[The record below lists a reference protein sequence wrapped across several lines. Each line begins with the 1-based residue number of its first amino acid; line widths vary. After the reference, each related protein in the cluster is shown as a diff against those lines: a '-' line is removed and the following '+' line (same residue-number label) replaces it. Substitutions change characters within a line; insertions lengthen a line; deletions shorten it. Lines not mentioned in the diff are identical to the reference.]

1 MKVYFK
7 SHEVTTY
14 KRAEL
19 YTFSNFLAIGGGLL
33 GLFLGIS
40 ALSVIEFIYYFTLR
54 MFWNIRRWKIN
65 RVMSFR
71 RTIIPTI
78 SSSVTNEEQ

>member
-1 MKVYFK
+1 MTVFFK
-7 SHEVTTY
+7 THEVTTY

-19 YTFSNFLAIGGGLL
+19 YTFSNILAIGGGLL

-40 ALSVIEFIYYFTLR
+40 ALSVIEFVYYFTLR
-54 MFWNIRRWKIN
+54 SFWNIRRWKLN
-65 RVMSFR
+65 HVMPFR

-78 SSSVTNEEQ
+78 SSSIPNEQ